1 MELPSNPIQSAA
13 TPVKP
18 GDMPVMP
25 SANNA
30 VANGQ
35 VDQTNNLSQIQAGET
50 WDNSSGFLVANNP
63 GELSQSNTL
72 NKIGGLQAMPSA
84 NDAVAGGQV
93 DQTNNLS
100 RIRGSF
106 SDKPN
111 DLVSKMGNRID
122 DMAAQ
127 LSSGD
132 PLKGFAQ
139 GLAGDFKS
147 GMEMSFISVDATN
160 VLSSMANLQ
169 TALSQ
174 VASTTGAMINS
185 PNLQAIV

>member
-13 TPVKP
+13 TPVNSGGVP
-18 GDMPVMP
+18 GMP

-30 VANGQ
+30 VADGQ
-35 VDQTNNLSQIQAGET
+35 VDQTNNLSQAQA
-50 WDNSSGFLVANNP
+50 SVSNNP
-63 GELSQSNTL
+63 SDLPQSNTL
-72 NKIGGLQAMPSA
+72 DKIGGLQAMPSA
-84 NDAVAGGQV
+84 NNAVADGQV

-111 DLVSKMGNRID
+111 DLIRKMGNRTD

-147 GMEMSFISVDATN
+147 GMEMSFMSVDATN

-174 VASTTGAMINS
+174 VASTTGVMINS